1 LFPWLESRFDDAVR
15 FIDRFMS
22 KVSFLPQAAGSMPQ
36 QSAVPDIFF
45 WLFFIWLA
53 ILIISYSLHLVEW
66 CIFKLQI

>member
-1 LFPWLESRFDDAVR
+1 
-15 FIDRFMS
+15 MS